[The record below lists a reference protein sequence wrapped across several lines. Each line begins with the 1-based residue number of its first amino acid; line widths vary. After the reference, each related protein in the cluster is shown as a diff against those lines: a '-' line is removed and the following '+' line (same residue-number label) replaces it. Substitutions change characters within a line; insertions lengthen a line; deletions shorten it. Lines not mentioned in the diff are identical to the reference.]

1 MGRLGLE
8 VIGRTLFDDP
18 TAKKFRPRFNHRRG
32 VSLTRSGRACQN
44 RCVKKLVFIPAWNE
58 ENSIEAVIADA
69 RTHVPG
75 ADIMVVDD
83 GSTDRTAE
91 LARRAGALVASLPF
105 NQGVGAAHQTA
116 YIYALRH
123 RYEICGQL
131 DGDGQHP
138 ASEVARLIEAVEAGA
153 DLAVGS
159 RFAPDADPETPGYE
173 ATFARRLGQR
183 LFSLL
188 VSTST
193 RQTFTDTTSGMRAL
207 NIRAMQLFADRYSSE
222 FAEVESL
229 QQAVRSGLVVR
240 EVPVHMLARE
250 HGSSFITPL
259 GSAFYIFKTL
269 IVLLI
274 GQLRPKQASE

>member
-1 MGRLGLE
+1 M
-8 VIGRTLFDDP
+8 
-18 TAKKFRPRFNHRRG
+18 
-32 VSLTRSGRACQN
+32 
-44 RCVKKLVFIPAWNE
+44 KKLVFIPAWNE
-58 ENSIEAVIADA
+58 EKSIEAVISDA

-75 ADIMVVDD
+75 AAVMVVDD

-116 YIYALRH
+116 YIFALKNG
-123 RYEICGQL
+123 YGICGQL

-138 ASEVARLIEAVEAGA
+138 ASEVARLIESVEAGA

-159 RFAPDADPETPGYE
+159 RFSPLATPGHAGYK
-173 ATFARRLGQR
+173 ASFARRLGQR

-207 NIRAMQLFADRYSSE
+207 NVRAMELFAERYSSE

-229 QQAVRSGLVVR
+229 QQAVRAGLNVK

-250 HGSSFITPL
+250 HGDSFITPL
-259 GSAFYIFKTL
+259 TSAFYIFKTL

-274 GQLRPKQASE
+274 GQLRPRQVGQ

>member
-1 MGRLGLE
+1 MR
-8 VIGRTLFDDP
+8 
-18 TAKKFRPRFNHRRG
+18 
-32 VSLTRSGRACQN
+32 
-44 RCVKKLVFIPAWNE
+44 KLVFIPAWNE

-69 RTHVPG
+69 REHVPE
-75 ADIMVVDD
+75 ADVMVVDD
-83 GSTDRTAE
+83 GSTDRTAA

-116 YIYALRH
+116 YIFALRH
-123 RYEICGQL
+123 GYEICGQL

-138 ASEVARLIEAVEAGA
+138 ASEVTRLIAAVEAGA

-159 RFAPDADPETPGYE
+159 RFADDINLNIPEYKS
-173 ATFARRLGQR
+173 TFARRIGQR

-207 NIRAMQLFADRYSSE
+207 NERAMQLFADRYSSE

-229 QQAVRSGLVVR
+229 QQAVRAGLVVR

-250 HGSSFITPL
+250 HGRSFIGPL
-259 GSAFYIFKTL
+259 TSAYYIFKTL

-274 GQLRPKQASE
+274 GQLRPKQVEQ

>member
-1 MGRLGLE
+1 M
-8 VIGRTLFDDP
+8 
-18 TAKKFRPRFNHRRG
+18 
-32 VSLTRSGRACQN
+32 
-44 RCVKKLVFIPAWNE
+44 KKLVFIPAWNE
-58 ENSIEAVIADA
+58 EKSIQSVISDA
-69 RTHVPG
+69 REHVPD
-75 ADIMVVDD
+75 ATIMVIDD
-83 GSTDRTAE
+83 GSSDRTAE
-91 LARRAGALVASLPF
+91 LARRSGALVASLPF

-123 RYEICGQL
+123 DYGICGQL

-138 ASEVARLIEAVEAGA
+138 AAEVARLIEAVEAGA

-159 RFAPDADPETPGYE
+159 RFAGDVNRDVPAYRS
-173 ATFARRLGQR
+173 TFARRLGQR

-207 NIRAMQLFADRYSSE
+207 NERAMRLFADRYSSE

-229 QQAVRSGLVVR
+229 QQAVRAGLVVE

-250 HGSSFITPL
+250 HGNSFITPL
-259 GSAFYIFKTL
+259 VSAFYIFKTL

-274 GQLRPKQASE
+274 GQLRPRQVEP